1 MSAKKERPAY
11 TFSAGL
17 TRPPLAAVPPAAAPA
32 PEPAAVA
39 APPAARASA
48 RAPSREGR
56 RAVTFYLPVDAWQQL
71 KMLTIRE
78 DDASVQSLMEE
89 ATNDLFS
96 KRGANRFD

>member
-1 MSAKKERPAY
+1 MSAKKERPPY

-17 TRPPLAAVPPAAAPA
+17 TRPQLAAVAPAEAPAGAPAAPA
-32 PEPAAVA
+32 SKLVE
-39 APPAARASA
+39 RAST

-56 RAVTFYLPVDAWQQL
+56 RAVTFYLSVDAWQQL

-78 DDASVQSLMEE
+78 DDASMQSLMEE

-96 KRGANRFD
+96 KRGLNRFD